1 MYCKVSILF
10 AYISMTYM
18 LASLFYLF
26 AITVD
31 IVDSPLHNA
40 LKNNPNLMAIKIKS
54 RNKRRNLFLIS
65 GLIALILV
73 VITRPFKILN
83 SSTNTNQFLN
93 NIEDVSDIHIK
104 NL

>member
-1 MYCKVSILF
+1 
-10 AYISMTYM
+10 MTYL

-40 LKNNPNLMAIKIKS
+40 LKNNPNLMAIKIQS

-65 GLIALILV
+65 GLIALILL
-73 VITRPFKILN
+73 VITRPFQILN
-83 SSTNTNQFLN
+83 SSTNANQFLN

>member
-1 MYCKVSILF
+1 
-10 AYISMTYM
+10 M

>member
-1 MYCKVSILF
+1 MYCKVSIIF
-10 AYISMTYM
+10 AYISIIYM

-31 IVDSPLHNA
+31 IVESPLNEA
-40 LKNNPNLMAIKIKS
+40 LKSNPELMAVKIKS
-54 RNKRRNLFLIS
+54 RENRKRLFLIS

-73 VITRPFKILN
+73 IIVRPFQIEN
-83 SSTNTNQFLN
+83 SVNNQEIN
-93 NIEDVSDIHIK
+93 NDNVNDVFDIHIN